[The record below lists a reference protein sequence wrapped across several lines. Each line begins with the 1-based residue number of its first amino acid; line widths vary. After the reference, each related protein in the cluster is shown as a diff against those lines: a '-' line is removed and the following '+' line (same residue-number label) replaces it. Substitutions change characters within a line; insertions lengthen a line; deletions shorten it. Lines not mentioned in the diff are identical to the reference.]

1 MDEIKKQNNI
11 NHKKT
16 FAAGIILLVMAF
28 IYLLCFAFVLYV
40 FITSRNNDQ
49 ASSLGEALGLIVVI
63 LIKILFS
70 IVGLPVSFILMVK
83 YTIFGVLSIIN
94 SKKEDISTKKMPY
107 VYLGFAIASEIAITI
122 IYITI
127 IINGGLKGTL
137 IALPIWAVISLVQ
150 VLVSIFLISDKKV
163 INN

>member
-1 MDEIKKQNNI
+1 MII
-11 NHKKT
+11 NVT
-16 FAAGIILLVMAF
+16 I
-28 IYLLCFAFVLYV
+28 C
-40 FITSRNNDQ
+40 ITSIMIHQD
-49 ASSLGEALGLIVVI
+49 IITMI
-63 LIKILFS
+63 L
-70 IVGLPVSFILMVK
+70 
-83 YTIFGVLSIIN
+83 
-94 SKKEDISTKKMPY
+94 
-107 VYLGFAIASEIAITI
+107 I

>member
-1 MDEIKKQNNI
+1 
-11 NHKKT
+11 
-16 FAAGIILLVMAF
+16 
-28 IYLLCFAFVLYV
+28 
-40 FITSRNNDQ
+40 
-49 ASSLGEALGLIVVI
+49 
-63 LIKILFS
+63 
-70 IVGLPVSFILMVK
+70 
-83 YTIFGVLSIIN
+83 
-94 SKKEDISTKKMPY
+94 MPY

>member
-49 ASSLGEALGLIVVI
+49 ANSLGEALGLIVVI
-63 LIKILFS
+63 FIKILFS

-122 IYITI
+122 I
-127 IINGGLKGTL
+127 INGGLKGTL